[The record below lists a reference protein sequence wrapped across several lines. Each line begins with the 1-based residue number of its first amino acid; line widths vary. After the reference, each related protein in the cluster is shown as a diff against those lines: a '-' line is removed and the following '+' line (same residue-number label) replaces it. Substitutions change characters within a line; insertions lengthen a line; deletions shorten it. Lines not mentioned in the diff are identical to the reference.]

1 MLFDARLGLVSDL
14 KELIAETKGRGFYGS
29 DEEMVSESK
38 RGLWR
43 MEHRPEIGFRCGPCA
58 IDSILRYNMG
68 QRGHCD
74 VTRTAQS
81 SANGTNL
88 AQVETWAKQAGLNFQ
103 MAKRSPGA
111 PVMVPSI
118 MHWGLGHFAALVD
131 KKDGRFILKDSTF
144 DSASTLSLSP
154 KALEQAA
161 DGYFLVPAGP
171 LPKGWRTVSGD
182 EARTVWGKG
191 GIGGQGPN
199 GKCPPAPESCPT
211 GGGGMARAAA
221 WIMNGTLNI
230 VDTPLSYKPPIGPA
244 IDFRINYNQ
253 LESNQPATFTFT
265 NLGPDWTFG
274 WVSYLSL
281 DVHSVATV
289 RLRTG
294 GTEVYAL
301 SGAVY
306 TNDFLSQALLVNE
319 GGGVY
324 QRQLPDGSVEVYS
337 QADGSGNIF
346 LTEVIDPQ
354 GNSALIQYDANLRIT
369 SITDAINQV
378 STVSY
383 VSNTVGN
390 SGFYKVASV
399 SDPFGRSCSFTYDST
414 NTNLHFDNRLDR
426 SG

>member
-1 MLFDARLGLVSDL
+1 
-14 KELIAETKGRGFYGS
+14 
-29 DEEMVSESK
+29 
-38 RGLWR
+38 
-43 MEHRPEIGFRCGPCA
+43 
-58 IDSILRYNMG
+58 
-68 QRGHCD
+68 
-74 VTRTAQS
+74 
-81 SANGTNL
+81 
-88 AQVETWAKQAGLNFQ
+88 
-103 MAKRSPGA
+103 MAHA
-111 PVMVPSI
+111 
-118 MHWGLGHFAALVD
+118 
-131 KKDGRFILKDSTF
+131 T
-144 DSASTLSLSP
+144 
-154 KALEQAA
+154 
-161 DGYFLVPAGP
+161 
-171 LPKGWRTVSGD
+171 
-182 EARTVWGKG
+182 
-191 GIGGQGPN
+191 
-199 GKCPPAPESCPT
+199 
-211 GGGGMARAAA
+211 A

-274 WVSYLSL
+274 WLSYLSL

-414 NTNLHFDNRLDR
+414 NTNLLSITDSIGLVSKFDYDTSSTFITAMTTPYGTTGFYQSTPSNGIIDR
-426 SG
+426 ASDQVRIP